1 MTVLE
6 AGARL
11 PRANPWFS
19 EVKAMLAL
27 AWPMV
32 LTNIAQ
38 TAMTATDVM
47 LLGRLSPEALAAG
60 TLGHNLYFLFTI
72 FGMGLVIAS
81 SPMMARAIGRK
92 YRVVRDVR
100 RTVRQGLWLSIAVS
114 VPMWAILWW
123 TEEILLLM
131 TDNPALSA
139 AANEYMRTLQWAMLP
154 FFGYIVLRSFIAA
167 LERPRWAPVIALLAV
182 AFNAL
187 AAWTL
192 IFGHFGFPR
201 LELYGAGIATTLS
214 SLLLFLGLAAV
225 VVLDRQFRR
234 YHVFGNFWRPDW
246 QRLGNMLKL
255 GLPIAGI
262 LTFEVSIFNISA
274 ILMGR
279 FDTATVA
286 AHSIAISIASLSFM
300 VPMGLGQAVTVR
312 VGLALGRGD
321 VEGIARA
328 GWTAITSS
336 MAFMA
341 VMAALMLF
349 VPHTLIGAYLNVTE
363 PENQAVVATATVF
376 LIFAA
381 IFQIADGAQAVTAG
395 VLRGLHDTT
404 LPMIYAAVGYWLIG
418 LSLSFILGFYYGL
431 GGAGIWM
438 GLCAGLLVVA
448 VLLMLRWV
456 NRLKHLRSN
465 PLLI

>member
-1 MTVLE
+1 MSVLE
-6 AGARL
+6 AEAKL
-11 PRANPWFS
+11 PRINPWLS
-19 EVKAMLAL
+19 EIRATLAL

-92 YRVVRDVR
+92 HRVVRDVR
-100 RTVRQGLWLSIAVS
+100 RTVRQGLWLAIAISI
-114 VPMWAILWW
+114 PMWIILWW

-131 TDNPALSA
+131 TDNAPLSA

-182 AFNAL
+182 GFNAL
-187 AAWTL
+187 AAWSL
-192 IFGHFGFPR
+192 IFGHFGLPQ
-201 LELYGAGIATTLS
+201 LGLYGAGIATSLS
-214 SLLLFLGLAAV
+214 SLLLFLGMTAV

-234 YHVFGNFWRPDW
+234 YHLFGNFWRADW
-246 QRLGNMLKL
+246 QRLGVMLKL

-300 VPMGLGQAVTVR
+300 VPMGLGQAVTIR
-312 VGLALGRGD
+312 VGLALGRRD

-328 GWTAITSS
+328 GWTALSGSIAF

-341 VMAALMLF
+341 LLMLLA
-349 VPHTLIGAYLNVTE
+349 PHMLIGAFLNVHA
-363 PENQAVVATATVF
+363 PENQAVVASATLF
-376 LIFAA
+376 LMFAA

-395 VLRGLHDTT
+395 MLRGLHDTT
-404 LPMIYAAVGYWLIG
+404 LPMIYAAAGYWLIG
-418 LSLSFILGFYYGL
+418 MSLSFILGFYFHL

-448 VLLMLRWV
+448 ILLFFRWV
-456 NRLKHLRSN
+456 NRLNYLRQN
-465 PLLI
+465 PMP